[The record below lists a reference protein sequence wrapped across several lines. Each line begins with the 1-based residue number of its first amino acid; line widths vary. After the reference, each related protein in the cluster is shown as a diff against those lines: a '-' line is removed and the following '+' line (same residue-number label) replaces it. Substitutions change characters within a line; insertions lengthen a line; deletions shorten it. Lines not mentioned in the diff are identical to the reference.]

1 MSNSDELDELQ
12 LAQLAFERSPFG
24 EIPIDQPWDLQVQQ
38 PEWMLDKLIPAR
50 SIGMIYGPS
59 NSGKS
64 HLLCDIIVAQVM
76 GESHWQG
83 IPIEPG
89 PVVLFTESIGHMKAR
104 LRAYIAEHGGEPKY
118 PLWVLPS
125 MTLETRDIRFLIM
138 WLDML
143 PDKVV
148 HLAFDTVATS
158 FSFEE
163 NDNREASALLRRLED
178 VLGALKDKGCITLV
192 HHTSKASEGRSA
204 RGASALIGNI
214 DWSINVQWDKQ
225 TQQTIAGWEKDRW
238 RLVDRSPQWAGRM
251 RKVDVEFVNGSASM
265 GILEWEDWSDEMQQ
279 VMRDLERES
288 RVAVIKTKV
297 DEMIAIAGERPTI
310 ANAGCKL
317 PPGANAMTWPKEWS
331 SDVEMIREYI
341 RDEFDVEPVFN
352 RAGREVGFAVLG
364 REKPSNRFTK

>member
-1 MSNSDELDELQ
+1 MSNSGEFDELQ

-24 EIPIDQPWDLQVQQ
+24 DIPIDQPWDLQVEQ
-38 PEWMLDKLIPAR
+38 PEWMLDKLIPAK

-64 HLLCDIIVAQVM
+64 HLLCDILVAQVM
-76 GESHWQG
+76 GKTEWQG
-83 IPIEPG
+83 IPIQPG

-104 LRAYIAEHGGEPKY
+104 LRAYIAEHGGEPVY
-118 PLWVLPS
+118 PMWVLPS
-125 MTLETRDIRFLIM
+125 MTLQTVDIRFLIM

-143 PDKVV
+143 PEKVI

-178 VLGALKDKGCITLV
+178 ALGALHERGAITLV

-214 DWSINVQWDKQ
+214 DWSINVMWDKE
-225 TQQTIAGWEKDRW
+225 TEQTIANWEKDRW
-238 RLVDRSPQWAGRM
+238 RLVEEAPQWAGKM
-251 RKVDVEFVNGSASM
+251 RRVEVKFVNGTASM
-265 GILEWEDWSDEMQQ
+265 AILDWESWSREMQQ

-288 RVAVIKTKV
+288 KIRDMKRQV
-297 DEMIAIAGERPTI
+297 DEMIRDAGERPAV
-310 ANAGCKL
+310 ANSGCKL
-317 PPGANAMTWPKEWS
+317 PPGSNVLTWPKEWS
-331 SDVEMIREYI
+331 SEVETIRSYI
-341 RDEFDVEPVFN
+341 RDEYDIEPVFN

-364 REKPSNRFTK
+364 RQKASNNWTK